1 MSRFDSC
8 LSIKQILQGRRTDG
22 NYLRKF
28 YLIPSFAALV
38 FCVDITTACYN
49 DFAKVTCDWSYRR
62 RAILNKQVN
71 KTLHHSSATK
81 SFEISPPPQSHI
93 FLPSNRFQRSGVFSL
108 SRLIKKYKGC
118 KRV

>member
-8 LSIKQILQGRRTDG
+8 LGIKQILQGRRTEG

-81 SFEISPPPQSHI
+81 SFEISPPPRGMVLQQCYNI
-93 FLPSNRFQRSGVFSL
+93 LVAL
-108 SRLIKKYKGC
+108 SIR
-118 KRV
+118 